1 MQTRVLV
8 AYSSNS
14 GSTAEVAE
22 AIGKELAQDGAQV
35 DVRAI
40 RELGDSPDLSR
51 YSAVVI
57 GGPMILG
64 WHRAAAR
71 FVRQQ
76 RHALSKVPVAYFVTA
91 MSLTDASAS
100 TEGTGGTVAIFKD
113 PRLVRAPHTPDRLSL
128 KERYASVGNYL
139 RPILGSAREVR
150 PVSVGFF
157 GGRLEFGRLN
167 ALQMLF
173 VMLVI
178 GAQPGDYRNWDAI
191 RTWAASLRA
200 PLFCY

>member
-22 AIGKELAQDGAQV
+22 AIGKELGQDGAQV
-35 DVRAI
+35 DVHLI
-40 RELGDSPDLSR
+40 RDLGDAPDLSS

-64 WHRAAAR
+64 WHREAAR
-71 FVRQQ
+71 FVRNQ
-76 RHALSKVPVAYFVTA
+76 RLALSRLPVAYFVTA
-91 MSLTDASAS
+91 MSLTDAEAAAPD
-100 TEGTGGTVAIFKD
+100 GVAVYKD
-113 PRLVRAPHTPDRLSL
+113 PRLVKTPKTPHKLTL

-139 RPILGSAREVR
+139 RPILGNAPEAR
-150 PVSVGFF
+150 PVSVAFF
-157 GGRLEFGRLN
+157 GGKLDFGRLN
-167 ALQMLF
+167 FLQMLF
-173 VMLVI
+173 VMLII

-191 RTWAASLRA
+191 RNWAGDLRSQLLC
-200 PLFCY
+200 P